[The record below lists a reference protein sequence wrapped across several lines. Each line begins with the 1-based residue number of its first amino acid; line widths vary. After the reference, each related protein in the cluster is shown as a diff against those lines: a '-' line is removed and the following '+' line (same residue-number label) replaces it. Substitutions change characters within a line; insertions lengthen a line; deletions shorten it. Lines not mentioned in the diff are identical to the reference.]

1 MYALE
6 HNEAAKRTAL
16 YVRVSTA
23 EQVEGFSIDGQLKV
37 LNDYCRAMGKVV
49 VKEYVEKG
57 VSGKSINGR
66 LKLQQLLEDAKN
78 GEFDEVLS
86 WKINR
91 LARNQLDLLKI
102 VDTLD
107 KNNVTFRSYSENFE
121 TETPMGKFALQM
133 MGAVG
138 ELERNTIVDNVKMG
152 MKQRARTGKWNG
164 GIVLGYKT
172 MRVNEKDTKL
182 EIILEEATTV
192 RKIFELYASGKG
204 LKAITNQINHEG
216 YKTKKGNMFT
226 TGGVKDI
233 LMNPVYIGKIRYNVR
248 ENWNEKRRKGI
259 NKNPIIA
266 DGEHEA
272 IIPVELWDKV
282 QLLYKA
288 KSGKPKKA
296 FESNYLLTGL
306 MKCPECGASM
316 VASKSKKKKKDGT
329 YNITR
334 YYVCGSWRNKGTA
347 ACHSNGIRADYAEE
361 YVLSRIKEVV
371 FNERILKD
379 IVKTLNRERKDTI
392 KPLEKELEQLTKN
405 LKDLENRKN
414 RVFELYEDGTLDK
427 QALAQR
433 MESITA
439 QMDIQSKRRIQIQ
452 KELESND
459 SVNIPYEVVKS
470 TLSNFHKLLEI
481 TAPEDKKTLLQLI
494 ISKITI
500 KNKKDIKSIE
510 LHFDEKVQKYFINNK
525 EGESPDD
532 GGSPSFILFTIKI

>member
-1 MYALE
+1 
-6 HNEAAKRTAL
+6 
-16 YVRVSTA
+16 
-23 EQVEGFSIDGQLKV
+23 
-37 LNDYCRAMGKVV
+37 V
-49 VKEYVEKG
+49 VKEYVDKG
-57 VSGKSINGR
+57 ISGKSMDGR
-66 LKLQQLLEDAKN
+66 LQLQQLLKDAEN
-78 GEFDEVLS
+78 GEFDEVIV

-91 LARNQLDLLKI
+91 MARNQLDLLKI
-102 VDTLD
+102 VDTLN

-152 MKQRARTGKWNG
+152 MKQRARMGKWNG
-164 GIVLGYKT
+164 GKVLGYRTIEVLGLKRKNK
-172 MRVNEKDTKL
+172 MTKL
-182 EIILEEATTV
+182 EIVPEEAITV

-204 LKAITNQINHEG
+204 LRAITNQLNHEG
-216 YKTKKGNMFT
+216 HKTKKGNMFG

-233 LMNPVYIGKIRYNVR
+233 LMNPIYIGKIRYNVR
-248 ENWNEKRRKGI
+248 ENWSEKRRKGI
-259 NKNPIIA
+259 NKKPIIV

-272 IIPVELWDKV
+272 IIAIELWDKI
-282 QLLYKA
+282 QEMYKM

-296 FESNYLLTGL
+296 FKSNYLLTGL
-306 MKCPECGASM
+306 MKCPVCGASM
-316 VASKSKKKKKDGT
+316 VAGRTKKKRKDGS
-329 YNITR
+329 YLVTR

-347 ACHSNGIRADYAEE
+347 ACHSNGVRADYAEG

-371 FNERILKD
+371 FNEKILKD
-379 IVKTLNRERKDTI
+379 IVKNLNRERKDI
-392 KPLEKELEQLTKN
+392 IIPLENEQGQLTKS
-405 LKDLENRKN
+405 LKDLEKRKN
-414 RVFELYEDGTLDK
+414 RVFELYEDGTIDK
-427 QALAQR
+427 QTLAQR
-433 MESITA
+433 MKNITA
-439 QMDIQSKRRIQIQ
+439 EIDLQSKRRIQIQ

-459 SVNIPYEVVKS
+459 SVKIPYDVVKN

-500 KNKKDIKSIE
+500 KDKKDIDSIE

-532 GGSPSFILFTIKI
+532 GGSSSFILFTIRI

>member
-6 HNEAAKRTAL
+6 CNKVIKRTAL

-37 LNDYCRAMGKVV
+37 LNDYCKAMGKVV

-57 VSGKSINGR
+57 VSGKSIDGR
-66 LKLQQLLEDAKN
+66 LQLQQLLEDAKN
-78 GEFDEVLS
+78 GEFDEVLF

-102 VDTLD
+102 VDTLS
-107 KNNVTFRSYSENFE
+107 KNNITFRSYSENFE

-164 GIVLGYKT
+164 GIILGYRT
-172 MRVNEKDTKL
+172 ITVNEKDTRL
-182 EIILEEATTV
+182 EIVPEEAIKV
-192 RKIFELYASGKG
+192 KKIFELYASGKG
-204 LKAITNQINHEG
+204 LKAITNQLNHEG
-216 YKTKKGNMFT
+216 YKTKRGNMFG
-226 TGGVKDI
+226 TGGIKDI
-233 LMNPVYIGKIRYNVR
+233 LMNPTYVGKIRYNVR

-259 NKNPIIA
+259 NKNPIIV

-272 IIPVELWDKV
+272 IIPLDLWEKV
-282 QLLYKA
+282 QEMYKL

-296 FESNYLLTGL
+296 FESNYILTGL
-306 MKCPECGASM
+306 MKCPVCGASM
-316 VASKSKKKKKDGT
+316 VAGRTKRKRKDGT
-329 YNITR
+329 YLITR
-334 YYVCGSWRNKGTA
+334 YYVCGNWRNKGTA
-347 ACHSNGIRADYAEE
+347 ACHSNGVRADYAEA
-361 YVLSRIKEVV
+361 YVLTRIEEVI
-371 FNERILKD
+371 FNEKILKD
-379 IVKTLNRERKDTI
+379 IVKNLNSQKKDVI
-392 KPLEKELEQLTKN
+392 VPLEREQEQLIKS
-405 LKDLENRKN
+405 LRDLENRKN
-414 RVFELYEDGTLDK
+414 RVFELYEDGIIDK
-427 QALAQR
+427 QNLAQR
-433 MESITA
+433 MENITA
-439 QMDIQSKRRIQIQ
+439 EIDLQYKRRLQIL

-459 SVNIPYEVVKS
+459 SVNIPYEVVKD

-500 KNKKDIKSIE
+500 RNKKDIESIE
-510 LHFDEKVQKYFINNK
+510 LHFDEKVQKYFINNN

-532 GGSPSFILFTIKI
+532 GGSSSFILFTIKI